1 MDILRA
7 FYPTFLGYYGS
18 EGGAATTIL
27 SNVTT
32 FKFITDLYHIVDR
45 MNVGTHPYHYYADLR
60 CCWIGQA
67 QYISIPVQSNLSVT
81 EHFTTVLVCVYL

>member
-18 EGGAATTIL
+18 KGRAATTIL

-45 MNVGTHPYHYYADLR
+45 MNVGTHPYHY
-60 CCWIGQA
+60 
-67 QYISIPVQSNLSVT
+67 
-81 EHFTTVLVCVYL
+81 